1 MKSKTNIFGLTL
13 SDLQK
18 FCLDKQLPKF
28 VSKQICEWLYAK
40 NANNFAQMSNIS
52 LKIREL
58 LSENFEILKAMP
70 VENQTSSDGTIKYLF
85 ANLNVGTHLTDD
97 FVTKTDTKNAKYE
110 TVYMPATDR
119 HTLCISSQIGCRMA
133 CSFCA
138 TGKMGFKGNLTTAEI
153 LSQLV
158 SIPERGK
165 ITNFVFMG
173 MGEPMDNL
181 NEVLK
186 TLEILTSDWGY
197 KFSPRRITVSTIG
210 IIPEMERFINE
221 SECHL
226 AVSMHSPFDFE
237 RQKLMPIQK
246 KHPITDVVAVL
257 KKYDWSHQRR
267 LSFEYI
273 LFPEIN
279 DNYRHIDEI
288 AKLLKGLFCRV
299 NVIKFH
305 PNNERDFKEA
315 TQENLDDFRDKLND
329 RGIIAT
335 VRKSRG
341 EDIMASCGLLAGK
354 ID

>member
-1 MKSKTNIFGLTL
+1 MISKTNIFGLKL

-18 FCLDKQLPKF
+18 FCADNHLPKF
-28 VSKQICEWLYAK
+28 VAKQICEWLYAK
-40 NANNFAQMSNIS
+40 NIDNFAQMSNIS

-58 LSENFEILKAMP
+58 LSENFEILKSAP
-70 VENQTSSDGTIKYLF
+70 VGNQVSSDGTIKYVF
-85 ANLNVGTHLTDD
+85 APLNFRADV
-97 FVTKTDTKNAKYE
+97 TDTDSAKYE
-110 TVYMPATDR
+110 AVYMPSTDR
-119 HTLCISSQIGCRMA
+119 HTLCVSSQIGCKMA

-138 TGKMGFKGNLTTAEI
+138 TGKMGFKGNLNVAEI
-153 LSQLV
+153 LSQFAA
-158 SIPERGK
+158 IPEREK

-197 KFSPRRITVSTIG
+197 KFSPRRTTVSTIG
-210 IIPEMERFINE
+210 LVPEMERFINE
-221 SECHL
+221 SNCHL
-226 AVSMHSPFDFE
+226 AISMHSPFDFE
-237 RQKLMPIQK
+237 RQKLMPMQK
-246 KHPITDVVAVL
+246 KHPIADVVGVL

-288 AKLLKGLFCRV
+288 SKLLKGLFCRV

-305 PNNERDFKEA
+305 PNNACDFKEA
-315 TQENLDDFRDKLND
+315 TQENLEGFRDKLND

-341 EDIMASCGLLAGK
+341 EDIMAACGLLAGT
-354 ID
+354 I